1 MKTDKLSRRWLAA
14 QGCAEDRFF
23 RQMNDVTRIT
33 RVIKELMELLQA
45 EGTGTYDYNMVEYE
59 VGVLKKELG
68 SWFIE
73 DYELYIGS

>member
-1 MKTDKLSRRWLAA
+1 MKTSKPSRRWLAA
-14 QGCAEDRFF
+14 QWCAEDRFAM
-23 RQMNDVTRIT
+23 QMNDVTRIT

-45 EGTGTYDYNMVEYE
+45 EGTGTYDYNMVEDE
-59 VGVLKKELG
+59 VGVLKKEFR